1 MSIKLNFP
9 KLMTWQSDVM
19 NTQAQ
24 YYNQGKNFVIKS
36 SRQKGKSFLICC
48 LALVRALYKP
58 NQTVIIV
65 SPTNNQNGRIF
76 KILRNSIIETPIM
89 KSANAGSLIITL
101 HNKSEIVFKSAEQRD
116 ALRGYTA
123 TTALIVDEAA
133 FIPEEIYEIILPFK
147 TKHKAEMFLFS
158 TPLFKEGTFY
168 RMYNDGLSNNDT
180 IFTFDWSDT
189 EKYDF
194 TEFITDEQIEEFRK
208 MYAPMKFST
217 EILGQFVSDKSFV
230 FGNILSC
237 VKDIE
242 DIEDKIPMYV
252 GIDFATGIGNDSTV
266 MTTMN
271 SNGDVLD
278 IWAVNNMPTNEQIE
292 RLADMLN
299 DMPTV
304 RVCLVEMN
312 SIGKVFYDGLLS
324 KLNNKSILKGFATT
338 NSSKR
343 RIVEKVITAFQ
354 NQRISIPNNPELHKQ
369 LSSFEVKKTAQG
381 YTYGNAR
388 DNIHDD
394 YVISLCLAFDAK
406 SSINAG
412 SFGFAS

>member
-1 MSIKLNFP
+1 MP
-9 KLMTWQSDVM
+9 WQLDVM
-19 NTQAQ
+19 NTQNL
-24 YYNQGKNFVIKS
+24 YYNKGKNFVIKS

-65 SPTNNQNGRIF
+65 SPTNGQNARIF
-76 KILRNSIIETPIM
+76 KQLRNAIIGTPILN
-89 KSANAGSLIITL
+89 SANAGALIITL

-123 TTALIVDEAA
+123 TTALIIDEAA
-133 FIPEEIYEIILPFK
+133 FIQDDIWEIILPFK
-147 TKHKAEMFLFS
+147 TKHRAEMFLFS
-158 TPLFKEGTFY
+158 TPLFKDGTFY
-168 RMYNDGLSNNDT
+168 RMYSDGLSANEN

-189 EKYDF
+189 TKYDF

-217 EILGQFVSDKSFV
+217 EILGEFVSDKSFV
-230 FGNILSC
+230 FGNFLSC
-237 VKDIE
+237 VKDKD
-242 DIEDKIPMYV
+242 DIDDTVPMYV

-266 MTTMN
+266 MTVMN
-271 SNGDVLD
+271 SEGDVLD

-299 DMPTV
+299 GMPTIK
-304 RVCLVEMN
+304 VCLVEMN
-312 SIGKVFYDGLLS
+312 SIGKVFYDGLLA

-354 NQRISIPNNPELHKQ
+354 NQRISIPNNAELHKQ

-388 DNIHDD
+388 DSLHDD
-394 YVISLCLAFDAK
+394 YVISLCLALEAK

-412 SFGFAS
+412 SFGFAN

>member
-1 MSIKLNFP
+1 MIKLNLP
-9 KLMTWQSDVM
+9 RLMPWQLDVM
-19 NTQAQ
+19 NTQNL
-24 YYNQGKNFVIKS
+24 YYNKGKNFVIKS

-65 SPTNNQNGRIF
+65 SPTNGQNARIF
-76 KILRNSIIETPIM
+76 KQLRNAIIGTPILN
-89 KSANAGSLIITL
+89 SANAGALIITL

-123 TTALIVDEAA
+123 TTALIIDEAA
-133 FIPEEIYEIILPFK
+133 FIQDDIWEIILPFK
-147 TKHKAEMFLFS
+147 TKHRAEMFLFS
-158 TPLFKEGTFY
+158 TPLFKDGTFY
-168 RMYNDGLSNNDT
+168 RMYSDGLSSNEN

-194 TEFITDEQIEEFRK
+194 SEFITDEQIEEFRK

-230 FGNILSC
+230 FGNFLSC
-237 VKDIE
+237 VKDKD
-242 DIEDKIPMYV
+242 DIDDTIPMYV

-271 SNGDVLD
+271 SAGDVLD
-278 IWAVNNMPTNEQIE
+278 IWAVNNMPTNEQID

-299 DMPTV
+299 EMPTV
-304 RVCLVEMN
+304 KVCLVEMN
-312 SIGKVFYDGLLS
+312 SIGKVFYDGLLA

-354 NQRISIPNNPELHKQ
+354 NQRISIPNNAELHKQ
-369 LSSFEVKKTAQG
+369 LSSFEVKKTQNS
-381 YTYGNAR
+381 YTYGNHSDAQ
-388 DNIHDD
+388 HDD
-394 YVISLCLAFDAK
+394 YVISLCLALEAK

-412 SFGFAS
+412 SFGFAN